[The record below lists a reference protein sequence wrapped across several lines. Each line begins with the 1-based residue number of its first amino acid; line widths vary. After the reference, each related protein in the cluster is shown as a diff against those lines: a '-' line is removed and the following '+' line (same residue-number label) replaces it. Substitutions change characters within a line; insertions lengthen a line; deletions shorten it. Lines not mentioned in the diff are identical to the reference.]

1 MRRGTTR
8 RAGRFRRAEYRS
20 AELPKY
26 LPWLFITEDGFV
38 MTKNSLLLAIFE
50 IIPEGDFYSPGN
62 DAETANMWNNLLMSL
77 PEGTHIWYETQKHT
91 PIHSGYPEDSED
103 FPGAAA
109 RKLEKLREEYFSVHH
124 DYMLTR
130 YLTVSFTPSIGKT
143 GILRESIDGFEDILI
158 DLKSRFS
165 SVRIRAE
172 RLAPDGICTYLHS
185 CISSKRYDIAAP
197 SAAFLYGMSEALWDE
212 DIDTTSVPLRL
223 GSRYISIISISDL
236 PASGTVPEMLNSVIS
251 VPGNIRWVSR
261 FTVKGLENA
270 KKQID
275 LRRRQYHSRR
285 FSARDIA
292 AQAAFNAEPGF
303 VDTTQLNLQQECEM
317 ALADLGSNVSFGY
330 FSGAFILESESE
342 EELQRMVKDVEEKLS
357 YLYFVHMNEELN
369 LFAAWIGYLPG
380 NFETNPRKQF
390 ISTGNLA
397 CLVSLTAPYRGEK
410 VNQHLLSVSGCG
422 LPNAIGILSDGSFY
436 NLNLNGREDRGHTFV
451 LGPTGAG
458 KSLLLAFLAA
468 QFTKYPG
475 SRVIYFDKGISSK
488 RIVEGNGGVF
498 FHPGKDSTTFQP
510 LRNAQTHIERCQ
522 RFLSSIASVQGIK
535 LSPNEM
541 EEITDALM
549 LLVPGHENLS
559 IFRRHLMGKNHDSPL
574 VAALSLYSG
583 DGPWG
588 PLFDAESDALDP
600 SSWPLMTAIE
610 MGELMEMGD
619 SAIIPAL
626 AYLTSQLTEL
636 FEDRR
641 PTLLILDEAWVYMK
655 HPVFREYISEWL
667 RTLRKYN
674 VFVVLAT
681 QEVTDFDELVSS
693 VLTNCHTKIIL
704 PNSSASTGPMAD
716 LYRKIGLTETDI
728 YSISNVRLMQPK
740 RHYYVIQPEGNAII
754 DFRITDEQLDYL
766 R

>member
-1 MRRGTTR
+1 
-8 RAGRFRRAEYRS
+8 
-20 AELPKY
+20 
-26 LPWLFITEDGFV
+26 
-38 MTKNSLLLAIFE
+38 
-50 IIPEGDFYSPGN
+50 
-62 DAETANMWNNLLMSL
+62 
-77 PEGTHIWYETQKHT
+77 
-91 PIHSGYPEDSED
+91 
-103 FPGAAA
+103 
-109 RKLEKLREEYFSVHH
+109 
-124 DYMLTR
+124 
-130 YLTVSFTPSIGKT
+130 
-143 GILRESIDGFEDILI
+143 
-158 DLKSRFS
+158 
-165 SVRIRAE
+165 
-172 RLAPDGICTYLHS
+172 
-185 CISSKRYDIAAP
+185 
-197 SAAFLYGMSEALWDE
+197 
-212 DIDTTSVPLRL
+212 
-223 GSRYISIISISDL
+223 
-236 PASGTVPEMLNSVIS
+236 
-251 VPGNIRWVSR
+251 
-261 FTVKGLENA
+261 
-270 KKQID
+270 
-275 LRRRQYHSRR
+275 
-285 FSARDIA
+285 
-292 AQAAFNAEPGF
+292 
-303 VDTTQLNLQQECEM
+303 
-317 ALADLGSNVSFGY
+317 
-330 FSGAFILESESE
+330 
-342 EELQRMVKDVEEKLS
+342 
-357 YLYFVHMNEELN
+357 
-369 LFAAWIGYLPG
+369 
-380 NFETNPRKQF
+380 
-390 ISTGNLA
+390 
-397 CLVSLTAPYRGEK
+397 
-410 VNQHLLSVSGCG
+410 
-422 LPNAIGILSDGSFY
+422 
-436 NLNLNGREDRGHTFV
+436 
-451 LGPTGAG
+451 
-458 KSLLLAFLAA
+458 
-468 QFTKYPG
+468 
-475 SRVIYFDKGISSK
+475 
-488 RIVEGNGGVF
+488 
-498 FHPGKDSTTFQP
+498 
-510 LRNAQTHIERCQ
+510 
-522 RFLSSIASVQGIK
+522 
-535 LSPNEM
+535 M